1 MDKIISLED
10 YERKDTFLMFHNR
23 DNPFLFLTV
32 KLDITNLINYCEIHK
47 YHYATISYV
56 ICKTINEVDNFK
68 YRLVDGKIAYYD
80 NINIGYTQ
88 KTNNDVGFFQ
98 TEYIDDYGEYIKE
111 YKRRESDYNKGLEGV
126 DYGQKQIW
134 VSCAPWMD
142 FTSLVVPFDKSV
154 TIPQFIWGKFFK
166 EGDKVFTHLM
176 IMAHHGFVDGQHIG
190 DFVNKLEKNIEGF
203 NVEGVE

>member
-80 NINIGYTQ
+80 KINIGYTQ

-111 YKRRESDYNKGLEGV
+111 YNRRESDYNKGLEGV

-142 FTSLVVPFDKSV
+142 FTSLVVPFDKNI

-166 EGDKVFTHLM
+166 EGKKVFTHLM

-190 DFVNKLEKNIEGF
+190 DFVNKLEKNIDGF